1 MEWLFGKYD
10 DGVAALGLSDDPPM
24 VAPAGSYQVRVRVV
38 EAKDLS
44 AILNFSLYKSIMNL
58 SWKSQ
63 VEAED
68 KLPNCQTVVRLQRD
82 GFKDQ
87 KRKTIV
93 EKETSSPLWNQLFYF
108 EDVEVAEG
116 ELEACTIK
124 IQVKDKTSIGRSLT
138 IGTCDLNL
146 AAVYLNDGHEV
157 WNEWLTLA
165 DAKGRREGSQGQVC
179 VCVTVLR
186 GCDEPVVH
194 GDGESDDDAHGGFIT
209 AAPAA
214 DNVELETW
222 ILKAQ
227 VYAGRDLP
235 RMDVFGE
242 AGIEAYLRL
251 QCGSSKPQRTQYK
264 RSRSPEWNQE
274 LVLRLVVPPGK
285 GGIANMPP
293 LKMSLMDADFGAD
306 DHVASRTVALRDL
319 LLHPEDFSR
328 PKWYAFYGGPRGM
341 ELAWFT
347 RVSKLAKRMNAG
359 YVEGSAYRGRAL
371 LAMTLEKES
380 RRNRGVRP
388 KKKIPSVLDKL
399 GQEWPVFLHAEVYS
413 LELNQSRHVGRG
425 AAVEFTMG
433 LVKLASPARTL
444 RSEGGAIGKECY
456 AHYNLKLNPMRVKL
470 PTPFEGPL
478 QGEGAP
484 DLFVDVTVGGKRI
497 GYCRVP
503 TNHLMPVK
511 ECYAP
516 MKDPSTTETWK
527 LQGWFQ
533 LHADAIGGHKW
544 GESRRAEHVRPVG
557 RVLLR
562 LMLQGSPNAKR
573 DAKTMSPTEVAALEN
588 EAEAAANEDE
598 GGDEEDPEKAAE
610 ANAAKR
616 ADELRRRA
624 EARAMRSAASE
635 PPTEIDPLPTA
646 SYMLT
651 VQVYQAKDLPAADAQ
666 GSSDPFAVVRCG
678 RAQAKTHVCQATSN
692 PGWFKEMLMQVDLP
706 LMPRARRRAKRGDVA
721 GVDDGEKNGEENRE
735 DDEESS
741 EGSGSETAESDVENG
756 GGMSMRQA
764 SASGVRP
771 GGGGGGGIAGFDGV
785 AWWAAPAVSVVVFDE
800 DVGVLKNDV
809 DPLSVVA
816 LPLLHPARR
825 APRGSVG
832 GNPGEEEED
841 GFSTLASSASFWTDM
856 GVDDVPDQY
865 EDLADYKVG
874 ALKPEWYPMSQL
886 NPITGGGVKLRPG
899 GKILMHYKLA
909 ELPREGLFAF
919 AGEEPPKKTLR
930 SFTPKIVRS
939 LGDFFGSYPVE
950 VQVMLLGVRGLEPF
964 RGVPIKNPRVEIE
977 LSGALP
983 LFPGS
988 PFVVQQ
994 SPHSSNPN
1002 GANANFNGHVLRLR
1016 GRVHRLETIEL
1027 ALSIRIIDSLPFKR
1041 TVGTAEH
1048 KLRLTDDEEREESD
1062 EDDPSK
1068 PVRRKRRKLKPIRAV
1083 QAEPL
1088 TTEELRDLETRGMAS
1103 TASEASLDTDSAT
1116 DSDGIRDGSETM
1128 SVESR
1133 DLRGQ
1138 DDAEFSRSKS
1148 FLSKTSS
1155 SFKASV
1161 RSTGKF
1167 ISKTLSK
1174 ASSKSYREKRRKM
1187 KAMEGTLPF
1196 DASADGESFRKVGSF
1211 RGSFKKPVSVEKA
1224 GSLSRWSS
1232 TTGRAESVD
1241 VYRKKGNVGRDA
1253 DGAVGSGEDGGSRA
1267 ATSAGGRV
1275 SKSMSVLS
1283 GGLSAISKSERGEGD
1298 GSDLREGSRR
1308 AAAHRIGG
1316 GRSHVSDDTDR
1327 DPDGTELTGDPT
1339 EASTTED
1346 EHGSSAGDEDRG
1358 RDADG
1363 GSRGGGDPE
1372 DSTGTRSEDDGSD
1385 VADDDAGFDLEDD
1398 VPQFDDGSGSVP
1410 EWMVGRSM
1418 IVDGTMEDDYL
1429 KPLPFV
1435 SVPIFRAKGGKD
1447 NTSERVVGGKL
1458 KFCLR
1463 VLPLLETSDPRT
1475 GADGTNETLLS
1486 EKEKAKPLIETKR
1499 GKQKRALAEAK
1510 RQDAAFLADEDGATM
1525 PRDRFLALQ
1534 RLIGGGPSALAPQE
1548 VAVRAYV
1555 LRGKNL
1561 RPLDPSGLCD
1571 PYLKVE
1577 LSGTRK
1583 RFGNRKDHVKETLAP
1598 WFYKSFAFT
1607 TELPG
1612 CSQLQFKLLDWDKN
1626 DSDDLIGTTTI
1637 DLEDRWFSAAW
1648 NAEFARRPPLE
1659 LRALTAPDATGNQG
1673 NLEVWVEMFE
1683 AGDEAPK
1690 PTPIA
1695 SPPVIECELRVIVFK
1710 ARNIVNKDVGGQN
1723 DLFFKVGL
1731 VGVDHKQT
1739 RFGSTQTTDTHYF
1752 ATDGKGSFNYRLLY
1766 RFTIPVTKAKL
1777 RLAAY
1782 DRDVIGANDNI
1793 GEAVVPLTG
1802 LCRDL
1807 MRAIDLSPEGELGEN
1822 AYAEI
1827 SKKDQP
1833 DAGDGFGGKL
1843 GSFMDGETVGLW
1855 VPLYH
1860 PSKNEQMQGE
1870 VEVMVQLMPVRKAEQ
1885 KPVGKGREQPNRDP
1899 VLDPPVR
1906 VHLNPFDPIGSL
1918 AIIMGP
1924 HMLRKVLIVGFCLL
1938 CLFLG
1943 CSLAVFIVNDV
1954 LAAYI
1959 NIAVSQATAS
1969 MPGGIAL
1976 PSLPSLPSMPS
1987 MPTIL
1992 SVPSN
1997 SSWPSNSS
2005 GPSNSSATHF
2015 P

>member
-10 DGVAALGLSDDPPM
+10 DGVAALGLSNDPPM
-24 VAPAGSYQVRVRVV
+24 VAPSGSYQVRVRVV

-44 AILNFSLYKSIMNL
+44 AILNFSLYKSIMSL

-116 ELEACTIK
+116 ELEACTIQ
-124 IQVKDKTSIGRSLT
+124 IQVKDRTSIGRSLT

-157 WNEWLTLA
+157 WNEWLTLT
-165 DAKGRREGSQGQVC
+165 DTKGKREGSQGQVC

-186 GCDEPVVH
+186 SCDEPIVH
-194 GDGESDDDAHGGFIT
+194 GDDESDDDAGGFIT

-214 DNVELETW
+214 DNVEPETW

-235 RMDVFGE
+235 RMDVFGK

-251 QCGSSKPQRTQYK
+251 RCGSSKPQRTRYK

-274 LVLRLVVPPGK
+274 LVMRLVVPPGK

-347 RVSKLAKRMNAG
+347 RMSKLAKRMNAG

-380 RRNRGVRP
+380 RRNRGARP
-388 KKKIPSVLDKL
+388 KKKIPSVIDKL

-413 LELNQSRHVGRG
+413 LELNQSRHVGRA
-425 AAVEFTMG
+425 AAVEFTVG
-433 LVKLASPARTL
+433 LAKLASPARAL

-470 PTPFEGPL
+470 PTPFDGPL

-503 TNHLMPVK
+503 VKHLMPVK
-511 ECYAP
+511 ECHAP
-516 MKDPSTTETWK
+516 MKEPDAAETWK
-527 LQGWFQ
+527 VQGWFQ
-533 LHADAIGGHKW
+533 LHADAIGGHKR
-544 GESRRAEHVRPVG
+544 GDSRRAEHVRPVG

-562 LMLQGSPNAKR
+562 MMLQGSPNAKR
-573 DAKTMSPTEVAALEN
+573 DAKTMSPAEVAALEN
-588 EAEAAANEDE
+588 EANAAAS
-598 GGDEEDPEKAAE
+598 GDEEEDEEVDPEKAAG
-610 ANAAKR
+610 ANAEKR
-616 ADELRRRA
+616 ADALRRRA
-624 EARAMRSAASE
+624 EVRAMRAAASE
-635 PPTEIDPLPTA
+635 PPAEIDPLPTA

-678 RAQAKTHVCQATSN
+678 RAQAKTHVCHATTS
-692 PGWFKEMLMQVDLP
+692 PGWFKEILMQVELP
-706 LMPRARRRAKRGDVA
+706 LMPRGRRRGKRGDENK
-721 GVDDGEKNGEENRE
+721 DGDGDAD
-735 DDEESS
+735 DDEGSS
-741 EGSGSETAESDVENG
+741 ENASEASGSETAGESDVENG
-756 GGMSMRQA
+756 GA
-764 SASGVRP
+764 RP
-771 GGGGGGGIAGFDGV
+771 STRRPAGGGRGGQIAGFDGV
-785 AWWAAPAVSVVVFDE
+785 AWWAAPAVSVVVLDE
-800 DVGVLKNDV
+800 DVGVLGNDV
-809 DPLSVVA
+809 DPLSVTA

-825 APRGSVG
+825 APRGGAG

-841 GFSTLASSASFWTDM
+841 GFSTLASSASFWTEM

-865 EDLADYKVG
+865 EDLANYKVG
-874 ALKPEWYPMSQL
+874 APQPEWYPMSQL
-886 NPITGGGVKLRPG
+886 NPITRGGVELRPG

-919 AGEEPPKKTLR
+919 AGETPPKKMVR
-930 SFTPKIVRS
+930 SYAPKIVRS

-964 RGVPIKNPRVEIE
+964 RGVPITNPRVEIE

-988 PFVVQQ
+988 PFTTQ
-994 SPHSSNPN
+994 SSQHSSNPN

-1016 GRVHRLETIEL
+1016 GRVHRLDTIEL
-1027 ALSIRIIDSLPFKR
+1027 ALSIRIIDALPFKR
-1041 TVGTAEH
+1041 MVGTAEH
-1048 KLRLTDDEEREESD
+1048 KLRLTNDEESD
-1062 EDDPSK
+1062 EEEDDDPNK
-1068 PVRRKRRKLKPIRAV
+1068 PKKRKRRKLKPITAK
-1083 QAEPL
+1083 PL
-1088 TTEELRDLETRGMAS
+1088 TAEELRDLETQGMAS

-1116 DSDGIRDGSETM
+1116 DSADEFRDGSETM

-1133 DLRGQ
+1133 DFRGG
-1138 DDAEFSRSKS
+1138 DGAEYGGRRES

-1161 RSTGKF
+1161 HSTGKF
-1167 ISKTLSK
+1167 IAKTLSK

-1196 DASADGESFRKVGSF
+1196 DASAEGGGFRKAGSF
-1211 RGSFKKPVSVEKA
+1211 RGSFKRTVSVEKA
-1224 GSLSRWSS
+1224 GSISRRNSKS
-1232 TTGRAESVD
+1232 GRAESVD
-1241 VYRKKGNVGRDA
+1241 VYRKRGGESGR
-1253 DGAVGSGEDGGSRA
+1253 GGESDEDEYSRA
-1267 ATSAGGRV
+1267 ATSASGKLTRA
-1275 SKSMSVLS
+1275 MSVLS
-1283 GGLSAISKSERGEGD
+1283 GGLSAISESERGG
-1298 GSDLREGSRR
+1298 GSESVPREGSRHGLASAR
-1308 AAAHRIGG
+1308 GLG
-1316 GRSHVSDDTDR
+1316 SGRSRVSDDTDA

-1339 EASTTED
+1339 EAFSTED
-1346 EHGSSAGDEDRG
+1346 ELSASDGDEDG
-1358 RDADG
+1358 GSNADG
-1363 GSRGGGDPE
+1363 SVRSRRGGGDLE
-1372 DSTGTRSEDDGSD
+1372 DPTGTGSEEDGSDAGGAYDDGAADSEDD
-1385 VADDDAGFDLEDD
+1385 A
-1398 VPQFDDGSGSVP
+1398 PRFDDGSGSVP

-1435 SVPIFRAKGGKD
+1435 SVPIYRAKGGKD

-1463 VLPLLETSDPRT
+1463 VLPLLETSEP
-1475 GADGTNETLLS
+1475 GAGVDGANETLLS
-1486 EKEKAKPLIETKR
+1486 TEKEKAKPLIQTKR
-1499 GKQKRALAEAK
+1499 GKQKRALAEAL
-1510 RQDAAFLADEDGATM
+1510 RRDAAFIADEEGATM
-1525 PRDRFLALQ
+1525 PRDQFLALQ

-1583 RFGNRKDHVKETLAP
+1583 RFGSRKDHVKETLAP

-1626 DSDDLIGTTTI
+1626 DSDDLIGATTI

-1648 NAEFARRPPLE
+1648 NADFAKTPPLE
-1659 LRALTAPDATGNQG
+1659 LRALTAPGATGNQG
-1673 NLEVWVEMFE
+1673 NLEVWLEMFE

-1690 PTPIA
+1690 PIPIA
-1695 SPPVIECELRVIVFK
+1695 SPPIIECELRVIVFK
-1710 ARNIVNKDVGGQN
+1710 ARNVVNKDMGGQN

-1777 RLAAY
+1777 RLAAF

-1827 SKKDQP
+1827 SKKDQS
-1833 DAGDGFGGKL
+1833 DEGKGFGGKL

-1870 VEVMVQLMPVRKAEQ
+1870 VEVMVQLMPLRKAEQ

-1924 HMLRKVLIVGFCLL
+1924 DMLRKVLIVGFCLL

-1943 CSLAVFIVNDV
+1943 ASLAVFIVNDV

-1959 NIAVSQATAS
+1959 NIAISQATAS
-1969 MPGGIAL
+1969 MPGGIA
-1976 PSLPSLPSMPS
+1976 MPS
-1987 MPTIL
+1987 T
-1992 SVPSN
+1992 PSA
-1997 SSWPSNSS
+1997 P
-2005 GPSNSSATHF
+2005 HF

>member
-44 AILNFSLYKSIMNL
+44 AILNFSLYKSIMSL

-93 EKETSSPLWNQLFYF
+93 ERETSSPLWNQLFYF

-116 ELEACTIK
+116 ELEACTIQ
-124 IQVKDKTSIGRSLT
+124 IQVKDRTSIGRALT

-146 AAVYLNDGHEV
+146 ASVYLNDGHEV
-157 WNEWLTLA
+157 WNEWLTLT
-165 DAKGRREGSQGQVC
+165 DTRGKREGSQGQIC

-186 GCDEPVVH
+186 SCDEPVVH
-194 GDGESDDDAHGGFIT
+194 GDDESDDDAGFIT

-214 DNVELETW
+214 DNVEPETW

-235 RMDVFGE
+235 RMDYFGK

-251 QCGSSKPQRTQYK
+251 QCGSSRPQRTRYK

-285 GGIANMPP
+285 GGISNMPP
-293 LKMSLMDADFGAD
+293 LKMSLMDADFGTD
-306 DHVASRTVALRDL
+306 DHVASRTVPLRDL
-319 LLHPEDFSR
+319 LLHPDDFSH

-347 RVSKLAKRMNAG
+347 RMSKLAKRMNAG

-371 LAMTLEKES
+371 LAMTLQKET

-388 KKKIPSVLDKL
+388 KKKIPSVIDKL
-399 GQEWPVFLHAEVYS
+399 GQEWPVFLHAEVYTV
-413 LELNQSRHVGRG
+413 ELNQSRHVGRG

-503 TNHLMPVK
+503 TKHLMPVK
-511 ECYAP
+511 ECHAP
-516 MKDPSTTETWK
+516 MKDPDATETWK
-527 LQGWFQ
+527 VQGWFQ
-533 LHADAIGGHKW
+533 LHADAIGGHKR

-562 LMLQGSPNAKR
+562 MMLQGSPNAKR
-573 DAKTMSPTEVAALEN
+573 DAKTMSPAEVAALEN
-588 EAEAAANEDE
+588 EAAAAASEDE
-598 GGDEEDPEKAAE
+598 GDDEEQDPEKAAGGNSE
-610 ANAAKR
+610 K
-616 ADELRRRA
+616 RA
-624 EARAMRSAASE
+624 EALRRKAEVRAMRQAASE
-635 PPTEIDPLPTA
+635 PPAEIDPLPTA

-678 RAQAKTHVCQATSN
+678 RVQAKTHVCHATTS
-692 PGWFKEMLMQVDLP
+692 PGWFKEMIMQVDLP
-706 LMPRARRRAKRGDVA
+706 LMPRRRRKGKRGNFD
-721 GVDDGEKNGEENRE
+721 GDGEEE
-735 DDEESS
+735 EEEGS
-741 EGSGSETAESDVENG
+741 EGSGSEGSESDVENG
-756 GGMSMRQA
+756 GGMSMQQA

-771 GGGGGGGIAGFDGV
+771 GGGRGGGIVGFDGV
-785 AWWAAPAVSVVVFDE
+785 AWWAAPAVSVVVLDE
-800 DVGVLKNDV
+800 DVGVLGNDV

-825 APRGSVG
+825 KPKGGGLG
-832 GNPGEEEED
+832 GNPGEEEDD

-865 EDLADYKVG
+865 EDLANYKVG
-874 ALKPEWYPMSQL
+874 APQPEWYPMSQL
-886 NPITGGGVKLRPG
+886 NPITQGGVELRPG

-909 ELPREGLFAF
+909 ELPKEGIFAF
-919 AGEEPPKKTLR
+919 AGETPPKKML
-930 SFTPKIVRS
+930 SSYAPKIVRS

-964 RGVPIKNPRVEIE
+964 RGIPIAHPRVEIE

-988 PFVVQQ
+988 PFTVQQ
-994 SPHSSNPN
+994 SQHSSNPN
-1002 GANANFNGHVLRLR
+1002 GANANFNGQVLRLR

-1027 ALSIRIIDSLPFKR
+1027 ALSIRVIDALPFKR

-1048 KLRLTDDEEREESD
+1048 KLRLRDEESD
-1062 EDDPSK
+1062 EEEDDPTK
-1068 PVRRKRRKLKPIRAV
+1068 PKKRRRRKLRPI
-1083 QAEPL
+1083 QAKPL
-1088 TTEELRDLETRGMAS
+1088 TAEELRDLETQGMAS
-1103 TASEASLDTDSAT
+1103 TASEASEESDDAT
-1116 DSDGIRDGSETM
+1116 ASDDGGFRDGSETM
-1128 SVESR
+1128 SLDSR
-1133 DLRGQ
+1133 DYR
-1138 DDAEFSRSKS
+1138 DRDARELSQSRS

-1161 RSTGKF
+1161 HSTGKF
-1167 ISKTLSK
+1167 IAKTLSK
-1174 ASSKSYREKRRKM
+1174 ASSKSYRERRRRM
-1187 KAMEGTLPF
+1187 KAAEGTLVF
-1196 DASADGESFRKVGSF
+1196 DASAEGTSFAKAGSF
-1211 RGSFKKPVSVEKA
+1211 RGSFKKQVTVEKA
-1224 GSLSRWSS
+1224 GSIARRNSS
-1232 TTGRAESVD
+1232 SGRVESVD
-1241 VYRKKGNVGRDA
+1241 VYREKGDKNDGRESRRGA
-1253 DGAVGSGEDGGSRA
+1253 YAEAYDGAERSATRSASGKFSRA
-1267 ATSAGGRV
+1267 
-1275 SKSMSVLS
+1275 MSDLS
-1283 GGLSAISKSERGEGD
+1283 GGLSAISESE
-1298 GSDLREGSRR
+1298 REGSIARGGSVR
-1308 AAAHRIGG
+1308 GGGHG
-1316 GRSHVSDDTDR
+1316 GRSHVSDDF
-1327 DPDGTELTGDPT
+1327 DPDGTEFTGDPT
-1339 EASTTED
+1339 EDFSTED
-1346 EHGSSAGDEDRG
+1346 ERGSSDAEGADRDG
-1358 RDADG
+1358 ASDADG
-1363 GSRGGGDPE
+1363 SRKEGGDE
-1372 DSTGTRSEDDGSD
+1372 NENDHLVGGSGSEAGGSD
-1385 VADDDAGFDLEDD
+1385 AGTHDGGFEEEEEA
-1398 VPQFDDGSGSVP
+1398 PRFDDGSGSVP

-1418 IVDGTMEDDYL
+1418 IVDGTLEDDYL
-1429 KPLPFV
+1429 KPLPFI
-1435 SVPIFRAKGGKD
+1435 SVPIMRAKGGKD

-1463 VLPLLETSDPRT
+1463 VLPLMEAT
-1475 GADGTNETLLS
+1475 GDDANAETLLA
-1486 EKEKAKPLIETKR
+1486 EEKAKPLIETKR
-1499 GKQKRALAEAK
+1499 GKQKRALAEAM
-1510 RQDAAFLADEDGATM
+1510 RRDAAFIADEEGATM
-1525 PRDRFLALQ
+1525 PRDQFLALQ

-1555 LRGKNL
+1555 IRGKNL

-1571 PYLKVE
+1571 PYLKIE

-1626 DSDDLIGTTTI
+1626 DADDLIGETTI

-1648 NAEFARRPPLE
+1648 NADFAKTPPLE
-1659 LRALTAPDATGNQG
+1659 LRALTAPGATGNQG

-1690 PTPIA
+1690 PLPIA
-1695 SPPVIECELRVIVFK
+1695 SPPIIECELRVIVFK
-1710 ARNIVNKDVGGQN
+1710 ARNVVNKDMGGQN

-1833 DAGDGFGGKL
+1833 ETGKGFGSKF

-1870 VEVMVQLMPVRKAEQ
+1870 VEIMVQLMPLRKAEQ

-1899 VLDPPVR
+1899 VLAPPVR

-1924 HMLRKVLIVGFCLL
+1924 DMLRKVLIVGFCLL

-1943 CSLAVFIVNDV
+1943 ASLAVFIVNDV

-1959 NIAVSQATAS
+1959 NIAISQATAS
-1969 MPGGIAL
+1969 MPGGVA
-1976 PSLPSLPSMPS
+1976 MPS
-1987 MPTIL
+1987 T
-1992 SVPSN
+1992 PSA
-1997 SSWPSNSS
+1997 P
-2005 GPSNSSATHF
+2005 HF

>member
-10 DGVAALGLSDDPPM
+10 DGVAALGLSEDPPM

-44 AILNFSLYKSIMNL
+44 AILNFSLYKSIMSL

-116 ELEACTIK
+116 ELEACTVQ
-124 IQVKDKTSIGRSLT
+124 IQVKDRTSIGRALT

-157 WNEWLTLA
+157 WNEWLTLT
-165 DAKGRREGSQGQVC
+165 DAKGKREGSQGQVC

-194 GDGESDDDAHGGFIT
+194 GDDESDDDAGGFIT

-214 DNVELETW
+214 DNVEPETW

-235 RMDVFGE
+235 RMDVFGK

-251 QCGSSKPQRTQYK
+251 RCGSSKPQRTRYK

-274 LVLRLVVPPGK
+274 LVMRLVVPPGK

-347 RVSKLAKRMNAG
+347 RMSKLAKRMNAG

-371 LAMTLEKES
+371 LAMTLQKES

-388 KKKIPSVLDKL
+388 KKKIPSVIDKL

-413 LELNQSRHVGRG
+413 VELNQSRHAGRG

-433 LVKLASPARTL
+433 LVKLASPQRTL
-444 RSEGGAIGKECY
+444 RKEGGALGKECY

-503 TNHLMPVK
+503 TKHLMPVK
-511 ECYAP
+511 ECHAP
-516 MKDPSTTETWK
+516 MKDPNAAETWK
-527 LQGWFQ
+527 VQGWFQ
-533 LHADAIGGHKW
+533 LHADAIGGHKR
-544 GESRRAEHVRPVG
+544 GESRRAEHVKPVG

-562 LMLQGSPNAKR
+562 MMLQGSPNAKR
-573 DAKTMSPTEVAALEN
+573 DAKTMSPAECAALEN
-588 EAEAAANEDE
+588 EAEAAASEDE
-598 GGDEEDPEKAAE
+598 GDGEEEDPEKAAG
-610 ANAAKR
+610 ANSEKR
-616 ADELRRRA
+616 AEALRRKA
-624 EARAMRSAASE
+624 EARAMRQAASE
-635 PPTEIDPLPTA
+635 PPTEIEPLPVA

-678 RAQAKTHVCQATSN
+678 RAQAKTHVCHATTS
-692 PGWFKEMLMQVDLP
+692 PGWFKEMIMQVELP
-706 LMPRARRRAKRGDVA
+706 LMPRPKRRGKRGKF
-721 GVDDGEKNGEENRE
+721 DGDG
-735 DDEESS
+735 DDEEEDEGS
-741 EGSGSETAESDVENG
+741 EGSGSEGTESDVENG

-771 GGGGGGGIAGFDGV
+771 GGGGGGVVGFDGV
-785 AWWAAPAVSVVVFDE
+785 AWWAAPAVSVVVLDE
-800 DVGVLKNDV
+800 DVGVLGNDV

-825 APRGSVG
+825 KPKGGVG

-865 EDLADYKVG
+865 EDLANYKVG
-874 ALKPEWYPMSQL
+874 APQPEWYPMSQL
-886 NPITGGGVKLRPG
+886 NPITQGGVELRPG

-909 ELPREGLFAF
+909 ELPREGIFAF
-919 AGEEPPKKTLR
+919 AGEEPPKRML
-930 SFTPKIVRS
+930 SSYTPRVVRS

-964 RGVPIKNPRVEIE
+964 RGIPIANPRVEIE

-988 PFVVQQ
+988 PFTVQQ
-994 SPHSSNPN
+994 SQHSSNPN

-1027 ALSIRIIDSLPFKR
+1027 ALSIRIIDALPFKR
-1041 TVGTAEH
+1041 MVGTAEH
-1048 KLRLTDDEEREESD
+1048 KLRLGAEESD
-1062 EDDPSK
+1062 DEDEDDATK
-1068 PVRRKRRKLKPIRAV
+1068 PKRRKRRKLKPI
-1083 QAEPL
+1083 QAKPL
-1088 TTEELRDLETRGMAS
+1088 TAEELRDLETQGMAS
-1103 TASEASLDTDSAT
+1103 TASEASLDSNSAT
-1116 DSDGIRDGSETM
+1116 EDSDEFHDGSETLSM
-1128 SVESR
+1128 ESR
-1133 DLRGQ
+1133 DYR
-1138 DDAEFSRSKS
+1138 DRDADGYSRRES

-1155 SFKASV
+1155 SFKASA

-1167 ISKTLSK
+1167 IAKTLSK

-1187 KAMEGTLPF
+1187 KAMEGMLPF
-1196 DASADGESFRKVGSF
+1196 DASAEGTSFRKAGSF
-1211 RGSFKKPVSVEKA
+1211 RGSFKKPVAIEKA
-1224 GSLSRWSS
+1224 GSISRRNSAS
-1232 TTGRAESVD
+1232 GRAESVD
-1241 VYRKKGNVGRDA
+1241 VYRER
-1253 DGAVGSGEDGGSRA
+1253 GEKNLKTGGSDEDEYSRKSA
-1267 ATSAGGRV
+1267 STRAGGKF
-1275 SKSMSVLS
+1275 STAMSVLS
-1283 GGLSAISKSERGEGD
+1283 GGLSAISEMSELGG
-1298 GSDLREGSRR
+1298 GGEGSRR
-1308 AAAHRIGG
+1308 RGFGG

-1327 DPDGTELTGDPT
+1327 DPDGTEFTGDPT
-1339 EASTTED
+1339 EEFSTDD
-1346 EHGSSAGDEDRG
+1346 ERGSSDPSDEEEREGSRGGSSAGGSGVDPEDG
-1358 RDADG
+1358 TGGIADG
-1363 GSRGGGDPE
+1363 GSDAGVEPDEGFE
-1372 DSTGTRSEDDGSD
+1372 EEDD
-1385 VADDDAGFDLEDD
+1385 A
-1398 VPQFDDGSGSVP
+1398 PRFDDGSGSVP

-1418 IVDGTMEDDYL
+1418 IVDGTLEDDYL
-1429 KPLPFV
+1429 RPLPFV
-1435 SVPIFRAKGGKD
+1435 SVPIYRAKGGKD

-1458 KFCLR
+1458 KFCVR
-1463 VLPLLETSDPRT
+1463 VLPLMEASEA
-1475 GADGTNETLLS
+1475 GADADAERNETLLARGKG

-1499 GKQKRALAEAK
+1499 GKHKRALAEAM
-1510 RQDAAFLADEDGATM
+1510 RRDAAFIADEEGATM
-1525 PRDRFLALQ
+1525 PRDQFLALQ

-1555 LRGKNL
+1555 IRGKNL

-1626 DSDDLIGTTTI
+1626 DADDLIGATTI

-1648 NAEFARRPPLE
+1648 NADFAKTPPLE
-1659 LRALTAPDATGNQG
+1659 LRALTAPGATGNQG

-1690 PTPIA
+1690 PLPIA
-1695 SPPVIECELRVIVFK
+1695 SPAIVECELRVIVFK
-1710 ARNIVNKDVGGQN
+1710 ARNVVNKDMGGQN

-1807 MRAIDLSPEGELGEN
+1807 MRAIDVSPEGELGEN

-1833 DAGDGFGGKL
+1833 ETNSGFGGKF

-1870 VEVMVQLMPVRKAEQ
+1870 VEIMVQLMPVRKAEQ
-1885 KPVGKGREQPNRDP
+1885 KPAGKGREQPNRDP
-1899 VLDPPVR
+1899 VLEPPVR

-1924 HMLRKVLIVGFCLL
+1924 DMLRKVLIVGFCLL

-1943 CSLAVFIVNDV
+1943 ASLAVFIVNDV

-1959 NIAVSQATAS
+1959 NIAISQATAS
-1969 MPGGIAL
+1969 MPGGIA
-1976 PSLPSLPSMPS
+1976 MPS
-1987 MPTIL
+1987 T
-1992 SVPSN
+1992 PSA
-1997 SSWPSNSS
+1997 P
-2005 GPSNSSATHF
+2005 HF